1 MDLARDQLFGIMRG
15 FGRTVDM
22 RALVRWA
29 TLAVVFAAGG
39 IAAADDGAAIKELAP
54 TGKLR
59 VAIAVGPATSA
70 LYTVKGDTP
79 GSYHGV
85 TITLATA
92 LAKKL
97 NVPLEFV
104 PYLGTGEIQGS
115 AASGVW
121 DVSFMPVDET
131 RKKFVDFG
139 APYHLLQ
146 STYLIAPG
154 SDVKTVADANRAGVR
169 IAGVAGTATFRA
181 SNAASANATHITVNG
196 VDEAVELMKAGK
208 ADAIA
213 LSRESLTGLKDK
225 IPGSHILDGGFLN
238 STTAVAVPKNHPE
251 ALAYVT
257 AFVEDAKASGL
268 VRKAFDEVGMK
279 TSQMAPAGM
288 KP

>member
-1 MDLARDQLFGIMRG
+1 MRS
-15 FGRTVDM
+15 F
-22 RALVRWA
+22 VRLA
-29 TLAVVFAAGG
+29 TLATVLVAAGM
-39 IAAADDGAAIKELAP
+39 AAADDGAALKELAP

-70 LYTVKGDTP
+70 LYTVKGDVP
-79 GSYHGV
+79 GTYRGV

-97 NVPLEFV
+97 GVPLEFV

-154 SDVKTVADANRAGVR
+154 SSVKTLADANRAGVR
-169 IAGVAGTATFRA
+169 IAGVDGTATFRA
-181 SNAASANATHITVNG
+181 SHAASSNATHVTVKG
-196 VDEAVELMKAGK
+196 VDEAVSLMKAGQ

-238 STTAVAVPKNHPE
+238 STTAVAVPKNKPE

-257 AFVEDAKASGL
+257 AFIEDAKAAGL
-268 VRKAFDEVGMK
+268 VRRAFDDVGMQ
-279 TSQMAPAGM
+279 TSQVAPAGM

>member
-1 MDLARDQLFGIMRG
+1 
-15 FGRTVDM
+15 M

-29 TLAVVFAAGG
+29 TVAVALAAGG

-146 STYLIAPG
+146 STYLIA
-154 SDVKTVADANRAGVR
+154 
-169 IAGVAGTATFRA
+169 GVAGTATFRA
-181 SNAASANATHITVNG
+181 SNAASPNATHITVNG

-257 AFVEDAKASGL
+257 AFVEEAKASGL

-279 TSQMAPAGM
+279 TSQVAPAGM